1 MRHVPLAGHKYVP
14 VDIEAAGY
22 VDSERVGSRGERL
35 SGFMASL
42 LA

>member
-1 MRHVPLAGHKYVP
+1 VPLAGHKYVP

-22 VDSERVGSRGERL
+22 LDSERVGSRGERL